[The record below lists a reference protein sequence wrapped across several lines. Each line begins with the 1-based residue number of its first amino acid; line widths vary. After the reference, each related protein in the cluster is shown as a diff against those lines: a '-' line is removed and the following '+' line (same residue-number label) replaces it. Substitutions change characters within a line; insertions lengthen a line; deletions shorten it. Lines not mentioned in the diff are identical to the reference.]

1 MSLPKAN
8 PVVACL
14 LGTLVLSGTCVGYHL
29 WRTFQWRDQV
39 RGLAGYQGEVRAKQD
54 FEAGKLQLLVVGT
67 PVTGSNGP
75 YRLSGF
81 GYHPGEGY
89 PGRYAAEQYV
99 EYYNKR
105 MMALAAKKGLTNGL
119 SQ

>member
-1 MSLPKAN
+1 MRFYKGNRLI
-8 PVVACL
+8 ACL
-14 LGTLVLSGTCVGYHL
+14 LGALSLSGSCVGYQL
-29 WRTFQWRDQV
+29 WRSVQWRDQV

-67 PVTGSNGP
+67 SVTGSNGP

-81 GYHPGEGY
+81 GYHPPEGY
-89 PGRYAAEQYV
+89 PGRYAAEQFV

-105 MMALAAKKGLTNGL
+105 MTSLAAKKGLTNGL
-119 SQ
+119 SR